1 METSAALDAPEQATR
16 TPARDISL
24 SGSFLIWE
32 VELQAAACRHQ
43 VDQGLA
49 AAGRERCGPC
59 RPPAP
64 QRDPGES
71 QARTAHSA
79 RGQDGVGGRTAR
91 PGVPRRRGTGYGGPA
106 A

>member
-49 AAGRERCGPC
+49 AAGAGAPWAMSATRAPARSRGKPGAGPAQ
-59 RPPAP
+59 RPPPGRRRPGEGPPRRAPPAP
-64 QRDPGES
+64 
-71 QARTAHSA
+71 
-79 RGQDGVGGRTAR
+79 R
-91 PGVPRRRGTGYGGPA
+91 PAKPA
-106 A
+106 

>member
-32 VELQAAACRHQ
+32 VELQAAARRHR

-49 AAGRERCGPC
+49 AAGAGAPWTMPATSAAARSRGKPGADRAQRPRPGRRRRGNGTTRCGP
-59 RPPAP
+59 PAP
-64 QRDPGES
+64 
-71 QARTAHSA
+71 H
-79 RGQDGVGGRTAR
+79 TAR
-91 PGVPRRRGTGYGGPA
+91 
-106 A
+106 